1 MAISSMT
8 GFARGESTADGCTWT
23 WEVRSV
29 NARGLEM
36 RCRLPAG
43 FEGLEPLV
51 RQRVGTAI
59 RRGNLLI
66 TLTLSFAVGSA
77 NVRVNEAVLAKILD
91 LLPDIE
97 RRLPGAA
104 PATASAILGLRGV
117 IETDDGLPS
126 GDARSR
132 LEAEL
137 MTHFETVVAQL
148 VAARQAEGARLQTVL
163 EGQTER
169 IAHLQGD
176 AAALAATQPAAIF
189 ARLKEQLQALSAS
202 VPALGEDRLAQ
213 EAAMLTVKAD
223 PREEL
228 DRLNA
233 HVFAAR
239 ALLAAEGPVGRQLDF
254 LCQELNREANT
265 LCAKS
270 ADVELTRIGID
281 LKTVVDQLREQV
293 QNIE

>member
-1 MAISSMT
+1 MT
-8 GFARGESTADGCTWT
+8 GFARGEEASDGCTWT

-51 RQRVGTAI
+51 RQRISAAI

-66 TLTLSFAVGSA
+66 TLTLSFAAGTT
-77 NVRVNEAVLAKILD
+77 NVRINETVLARILD

-104 PATASAILGLRGV
+104 PASASAILGLRGV

-137 MTHFETVVAQL
+137 MAHFETVVADL
-148 VAARQAEGARLQTVL
+148 TAVRQAEGARLLVVL

-169 IAHLQGD
+169 IAQLQGA
-176 AAALAATQPAAIF
+176 AAALAATQPAAIL
-189 ARLKEQLQALSAS
+189 ARLKDQLQALVASA
-202 VPALGEDRLAQ
+202 PALGEDRLAQ
-213 EAAMLTVKAD
+213 EAALLAVKAD

-228 DRLNA
+228 DRLHA
-233 HVFAAR
+233 HALAAR
-239 ALLAAEGPVGRQLDF
+239 TLLAADGPVGRQLDF

-281 LKTVVDQLREQV
+281 LKTVIDQLREQV

>member
-1 MAISSMT
+1 MTISSMT
-8 GFARGESTADGCTWT
+8 GFARGEATAEGCTWT

-51 RQRVGTAI
+51 RQRVGAAI

-66 TLTLSFAVGSA
+66 TLTLSFAVGST
-77 NVRVNEAVLAKILD
+77 NVRVNEAVLARILD

-97 RRLPGAA
+97 RRLSGAA
-104 PATASAILGLRGV
+104 PASASEVLGLRGV
-117 IETDDGLPS
+117 IETDDGLPC

-132 LEAEL
+132 LDAEL
-137 MTHFETVVAQL
+137 MTHFGSVVRQL
-148 VAARQAEGARLQTVL
+148 AAVRLAEGMRLLPVL

-169 IAHLQGD
+169 IAQLQGD
-176 AAALAATQPAAIF
+176 AATLAATQPAAIL
-189 ARLKEQLQALSAS
+189 ARLKEQLQALTAS
-202 VPALGEDRLAQ
+202 VPALNEDRLAQ
-213 EAAMLTVKAD
+213 EAAMLAVKAD

-228 DRLNA
+228 DRLHA
-233 HVFAAR
+233 HALAAR
-239 ALLAAEGPVGRQLDF
+239 ALLAADGPVGRQLDF

-270 ADVELTRIGID
+270 ADVTLTRIGID
-281 LKTVVDQLREQV
+281 LKTVIDQLREQV

>member
-137 MTHFETVVAQL
+137 ISHFGTVVAQL
-148 VAARQAEGARLQTVL
+148 VATRQAEGARLQTVL

-169 IAHLQGD
+169 IAQLQSD
-176 AAALAATQPAAIF
+176 ASALAATQPAAIF
-189 ARLKEQLQALSAS
+189 ARLKEQLHALSAS

-213 EAAMLTVKAD
+213 EAAVLTVKAD

-233 HVFAAR
+233 HVLAAR
-239 ALLAAEGPVGRQLDF
+239 ALLGAEGPVGRQLDF

-281 LKTVVDQLREQV
+281 LKTVIDQLREQV

>member
-8 GFARGESTADGCTWT
+8 GFARGETTADGCTWT

-51 RQRVGTAI
+51 RKRIGTAI

-66 TLTLSFAVGSA
+66 TLTVSFAVGSA

-148 VAARQAEGARLQTVL
+148 VATRQAEGARLQTVL
-163 EGQTER
+163 EGQTAR

-176 AAALAATQPAAIF
+176 AAALTATQPAAIF
-189 ARLKEQLQALSAS
+189 ARLKEQLQALGAS

-213 EAAMLTVKAD
+213 EAAILTVKAD

-233 HVFAAR
+233 HVLAVR
-239 ALLAAEGPVGRQLDF
+239 ALLAADGPVGRQLDF

-281 LKTVVDQLREQV
+281 LKTVIDQLREQV